1 MHDKK
6 HVSTL
11 RIFYFADTLQV
22 GWIKIVAYCIRLSV
36 ILYYVLAVVQ
46 KTAMPCRD
54 FYDIGFIGV
63 IQKWYVEGTLA
74 SIGYA
79 NMPKAVAVTHA
90 TITLHRKV
98 FQRGS
103 AAIIFVD
110 IDAAVHAVRQF
121 TAGKAGL
128 QLIQSH
134 CQPSH
139 LALAS
144 LSCTASS

>member
-11 RIFYFADTLQV
+11 RIFYFADALQV

-46 KTAMPCRD
+46 KTAMPCSD

-63 IQKWYVEGTLA
+63 IQKGDIEGTLTF
-74 SIGYA
+74 IGYA
-79 NMPKAVAVTHA
+79 NMPEAIAVTHA

-98 FQRGS
+98 FQRSS
-103 AAIIFVD
+103 ATIIFVD
-110 IDAAVHAVRQF
+110 IDAAVHAIRQF

-134 CQPSH
+134 GQPSH
-139 LALAS
+139 LALAN